1 MPMLLPPSQYDHQ
14 PQIPVI
20 EKVVPWNELQQLC
33 RARERPIYNGTGYG
47 VWGCAIVKGGK
58 CYVARLDVPGVKR
71 HELGHCNGWPKDHPG
86 GWYDAPRHDR
96 QSGAAISGR
105 PRSYEKQS
113 ARGNI
118 MKSKLALIS

>member
-1 MPMLLPPSQYDHQ
+1 MRKELTMPMLLPPSQYDHP

-58 CYVARLDVPGVKR
+58 CYVARLDVPGVR
-71 HELGHCNGWPKDHPG
+71 QHELGHCNGWPKDHPG
-86 GWYDAPRHDR
+86 GWYDAPRHER
-96 QSGAAISGR
+96 
-105 PRSYEKQS
+105 
-113 ARGNI
+113 
-118 MKSKLALIS
+118 

>member
-1 MPMLLPPSQYDHQ
+1 MPMLLPPSQYDHP

-58 CYVARLDVPGVKR
+58 CYVARLNVPGVR
-71 HELGHCNGWPKDHPG
+71 QHELGHCNGWPKDHPG
-86 GWYDAPRHDR
+86 GWYDAPSHDR
-96 QSGAAISGR
+96 
-105 PRSYEKQS
+105 
-113 ARGNI
+113 
-118 MKSKLALIS
+118 